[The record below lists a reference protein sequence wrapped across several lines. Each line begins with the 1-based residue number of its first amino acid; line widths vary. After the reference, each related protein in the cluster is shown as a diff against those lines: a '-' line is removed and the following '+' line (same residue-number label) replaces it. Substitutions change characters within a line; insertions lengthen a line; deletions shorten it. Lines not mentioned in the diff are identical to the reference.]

1 MSDYRVEITETSEY
15 TISIDTSLVQN
26 ENNVEVQLTSPT
38 NIDIVG
44 NNVTIFTS
52 DISDFNS
59 AVSGLIP
66 VKNISAGSG
75 IGISSVSGDFTVSVT
90 GSFGLTSEEVD
101 DRVSNL
107 LVAGNYV
114 NLNYNDLGNSLIISV
129 TGVQPSGNYSLVGHS
144 HNTSDITDFN
154 SGVSGL
160 LPSVSGSGYIVSSF
174 ANNVYTLSASG
185 LQPSG
190 NYSVVGHS
198 HVIADVSGLQNALD
212 SKQPSGVYASGIHYH
227 VSSDITDFNSAVSG
241 LIPPSNFTSL
251 TGLSGIVVTNS
262 GTNYFVTLSDP
273 TIQLTDI
280 TDLSS
285 NARTF
290 LLTPSSSN
298 LNTLISDETGS
309 GNLVFN
315 NSPAFSGT
323 PTVPTAPSGTNS
335 TQIASTSFVRTE
347 ISNLVDSSPSTL
359 DTLNELAAAL
369 GDDPNFATTIASGLG
384 QKANLS
390 GAIFTGPVT
399 IPSGTG
405 NFDSLTV
412 NNIVVS
418 ISGHSHNSND
428 IVDFGSSVSGLLP
441 TIINSGN
448 NRILTSTG
456 SSVGINAENN
466 ATFDGTTLAVSG
478 VLIVDK
484 VKIDN
489 NVIYAET
496 PTNNKHYLGINVD
509 QLLIDTSEYFSAAGS
524 GGVTIFG
531 TNNPTLIITNETAE
545 DYPTE
550 IKLRSAGGSSNK
562 LIIGS
567 YNTENYNGNGPS
579 TNVNEIYSLADYDL
593 SILAESG
600 SLNLNAFNNSVN
612 IGPILNIDNLR
623 LDSNTISSTNTN
635 GNIIISPTGTG
646 RVGIKHNNPNYT
658 LDVNGSGNF
667 SSGLYVNNI
676 AVSISGHTHSSLDI
690 TNFNSSVSGLLPT
703 VANSGNNRL
712 LTSDGTSTGIN
723 AESLITAS
731 GAIIEVG
738 TTGVFLAGMTI
749 PSIQLYSAVNESAA
763 IIFKDSSGVDKL
775 NIIRDDEDDENKIM
789 SLFSPLLIN
798 ATDQSVSINSS
809 GLLYNGTQVSVSGH
823 THTSANITDFNSAVS
838 GLIPVKD
845 ILSGSGI
852 GVAASSGNYTI
863 SVSGNYVASTGTLD
877 VLGFNTNIEPN
888 LLQGQ
893 LGWNNTEGTINIA
906 LTNDTDIHVGEHSF
920 YRVRNET
927 GSPLYKGQAV
937 YASGVHANG
946 IITPSLYT
954 ADGSIREIRFIGLM
968 LENLNNNNNGYAIQF
983 GHIENIDTRGNVA
996 SNISVG
1002 DETWADGDIL
1012 YVHPTVAGK
1021 LTKVEPKHSIA
1032 AAIILDAANNGRI
1045 FVRPTSYGHLDD
1057 NHDVAISGA
1066 TNGQFLQYN
1075 SVTNYWVPSS
1085 SGNFSTLLVNG
1096 TGVSVS
1102 GHTHTS
1108 SNITDFNSS
1117 VSGLLPTISN
1127 SGDNR
1132 ILTSDGTSTG
1142 INAESNLTFDGNLLS
1157 VSSGLSVISPSGF
1170 ISANFEP
1177 VLSPNFG
1184 QSATLRLVESNR
1196 GFGPTISI
1204 NYHGDSGAET
1214 DSEGVRH
1221 RATPRIAL
1229 IKSSGTYE
1237 SPTVLG
1243 GWEALSVIRT
1253 EAVGQSGLDLVG
1265 RMVTWADGAVGGS
1278 NIYQPSRMNIE
1289 VSSGSGNLDRNI
1301 SIFSNGSVTTNCS
1314 LSVDQGLSA
1323 PTPIFSLGTVSG
1335 NVSINYGIDKQIQT
1349 LTLNGTA
1356 TNFIEGSGWDI
1367 SNKSIDVLLEI
1378 IVNSTTTVVWTI
1390 IDDQYNPFPFFTP
1403 GKYLVLLRSMGT
1415 TIQGHYIGVKTN

>member
-1 MSDYRVEITETSEY
+1 
-15 TISIDTSLVQN
+15 
-26 ENNVEVQLTSPT
+26 
-38 NIDIVG
+38 
-44 NNVTIFTS
+44 
-52 DISDFNS
+52 
-59 AVSGLIP
+59 
-66 VKNISAGSG
+66 
-75 IGISSVSGDFTVSVT
+75 
-90 GSFGLTSEEVD
+90 
-101 DRVSNL
+101 
-107 LVAGNYV
+107 
-114 NLNYNDLGNSLIISV
+114 
-129 TGVQPSGNYSLVGHS
+129 
-144 HNTSDITDFN
+144 
-154 SGVSGL
+154 
-160 LPSVSGSGYIVSSF
+160 
-174 ANNVYTLSASG
+174 
-185 LQPSG
+185 
-190 NYSVVGHS
+190 
-198 HVIADVSGLQNALD
+198 
-212 SKQPSGVYASGIHYH
+212 
-227 VSSDITDFNSAVSG
+227 
-241 LIPPSNFTSL
+241 
-251 TGLSGIVVTNS
+251 
-262 GTNYFVTLSDP
+262 
-273 TIQLTDI
+273 
-280 TDLSS
+280 
-285 NARTF
+285 
-290 LLTPSSSN
+290 
-298 LNTLISDETGS
+298 
-309 GNLVFN
+309 
-315 NSPAFSGT
+315 
-323 PTVPTAPSGTNS
+323 
-335 TQIASTSFVRTE
+335 
-347 ISNLVDSSPSTL
+347 
-359 DTLNELAAAL
+359 
-369 GDDPNFATTIASGLG
+369 
-384 QKANLS
+384 
-390 GAIFTGPVT
+390 
-399 IPSGTG
+399 
-405 NFDSLTV
+405 
-412 NNIVVS
+412 
-418 ISGHSHNSND
+418 
-428 IVDFGSSVSGLLP
+428 
-441 TIINSGN
+441 
-448 NRILTSTG
+448 
-456 SSVGINAENN
+456 
-466 ATFDGTTLAVSG
+466 
-478 VLIVDK
+478 
-484 VKIDN
+484 
-489 NVIYAET
+489 
-496 PTNNKHYLGINVD
+496 
-509 QLLIDTSEYFSAAGS
+509 
-524 GGVTIFG
+524 
-531 TNNPTLIITNETAE
+531 
-545 DYPTE
+545 
-550 IKLRSAGGSSNK
+550 
-562 LIIGS
+562 
-567 YNTENYNGNGPS
+567 
-579 TNVNEIYSLADYDL
+579 
-593 SILAESG
+593 
-600 SLNLNAFNNSVN
+600 
-612 IGPILNIDNLR
+612 
-623 LDSNTISSTNTN
+623 
-635 GNIIISPTGTG
+635 
-646 RVGIKHNNPNYT
+646 
-658 LDVNGSGNF
+658 
-667 SSGLYVNNI
+667 
-676 AVSISGHTHSSLDI
+676 
-690 TNFNSSVSGLLPT
+690 
-703 VANSGNNRL
+703 
-712 LTSDGTSTGIN
+712 
-723 AESLITAS
+723 
-731 GAIIEVG
+731 
-738 TTGVFLAGMTI
+738 
-749 PSIQLYSAVNESAA
+749 
-763 IIFKDSSGVDKL
+763 
-775 NIIRDDEDDENKIM
+775 
-789 SLFSPLLIN
+789 
-798 ATDQSVSINSS
+798 
-809 GLLYNGTQVSVSGH
+809 
-823 THTSANITDFNSAVS
+823 
-838 GLIPVKD
+838 
-845 ILSGSGI
+845 
-852 GVAASSGNYTI
+852 VAASSGNYTI